1 MNKFN
6 YFTVTNTSIV
16 KAKSKIEAEKI
27 AFARRKE
34 FKIEITL
41 SEANVA
47 YKSDFPESDTVFW
60 LEAVK
65 NLIIEE
71 SFKNKI

>member
-1 MNKFN
+1 MSEE
-6 YFTVTNTSIV
+6 VAV
-16 KAKSKIEAEKI
+16 APEAK
-27 AFARRKE
+27 KE

-60 LEAVK
+60 LEWVK
-65 NLIIEE
+65 TIILQKTLSNLNQEA
-71 SFKNKI
+71 N

>member
-1 MNKFN
+1 MSEELE
-6 YFTVTNTSIV
+6 TVETAVTPEP
-16 KAKSKIEAEKI
+16 K
-27 AFARRKE
+27 KE

-60 LEAVK
+60 LEWVK
-65 NLIIEE
+65 TIILQKTLSNLNQEA
-71 SFKNKI
+71 N

>member
-1 MNKFN
+1 MTEEITATEPK
-6 YFTVTNTSIV
+6 
-16 KAKSKIEAEKI
+16 
-27 AFARRKE
+27 KE

-60 LEAVK
+60 LEWVK
-65 NLIIEE
+65 TIILQKTLSNLNQEA
-71 SFKNKI
+71 N